1 MNATVESPLPPAGP
15 AAGGPPGHELSR
27 SLRSRHIQMIS
38 IGGIIGAGLFVGSSA
53 AIKAAGPAILL
64 SYLLA
69 GAVVLMV
76 MRMLSEMAAATPG
89 LGSFT
94 EYVRLGLGDW
104 GGFLSG
110 WLYWYFWVVVV
121 AIEAIAGAKILSA
134 WIALPVW
141 EIVAILMVLL
151 TAVNLMSSR
160 SYGEFEFWFSS
171 IKVAAIVVFI
181 MIGGAYALGLT
192 SGIGSTFS
200 NLYAYDGFMPFGWVA
215 VLAGVTT
222 VVFSL
227 CGAEIATIAAAESNE
242 STRVISRMTITIVA
256 RILLF
261 YVLSILLV
269 LAVVPW
275 PEIVPGESPFAAAL
289 TRTHIPGAATIMNL
303 IVLTAVLSCLN
314 SGVYVTSRVLFTL
327 AARGEA
333 PQSMIALSKRR
344 VPARAILIGS
354 SFGYLAVILSIVSPE
369 RVFAYLVNASGAL
382 MVVIYLLACLAHL
395 RLRKQMERTSP
406 ERLTIKVWLFPW
418 LTYVTIAAMIG
429 VLVAMTVTAVRS
441 GDFFRSEVIASGV
454 AVLVAAM
461 AGWALR
467 RRRRI
472 TSGAAQVV

>member
-1 MNATVESPLPPAGP
+1 MSATVESPAQP
-15 AAGGPPGHELSR
+15 AAAGPPGHELSR
-27 SLRSRHIQMIS
+27 SLRSRHVQMIS

-121 AIEAIAGAKILSA
+121 AIEAIAGASLLST

-141 EIVAILMVLL
+141 AIVAILMVLL

-171 IKVAAIVVFI
+171 IKVAAIVAFI
-181 MIGGAYALGLT
+181 FIAGAYALGLT
-192 SGIGSTFS
+192 SGTGATFS
-200 NLYAYDGFMPFGWVA
+200 NLYAHGGFMPFGWVA

-261 YVLSILLV
+261 YVVSILLV

-275 PEIVPGESPFAAAL
+275 TEVVPGQSPFAAAL
-289 TRTHIPGAATIMNL
+289 TRTHIPGAGTIMNL

-327 AARGEA
+327 AARREA

-344 VPARAILIGS
+344 VPSRAILIGS
-354 SFGYLAVILSIVSPE
+354 SFGYLAVLLSIVSPE

-382 MVVIYLLACLAHL
+382 MVVIYLLACFAHL
-395 RLRKQMERTSP
+395 RLRRQMERSSP
-406 ERLTIKVWLFPW
+406 ERLTIRVWLFPW
-418 LTYVTIAAMIG
+418 LTYVTIAAMFG
-429 VLVAMTVTAVRS
+429 VLIAMTATAIRL
-441 GDFFRSEVIASGV
+441 GNFWRSEAVASGV
-454 AVLVAAM
+454 AVLIAAL
-461 AGWALR
+461 AGWIVR
-467 RRRRI
+467 RRRVP
-472 TSGAAQVV
+472 SGATQAA

>member
-1 MNATVESPLPPAGP
+1 MNATAESPVPPAAAAAP
-15 AAGGPPGHELSR
+15 APLHELSR
-27 SLRSRHIQMIS
+27 SLRSRHVQMIS

-53 AIKAAGPAILL
+53 AIKAAGPSILL

-69 GAVVLMV
+69 GSLVLVV

-121 AIEAIAGAKILSA
+121 AIEAIAGAKLLSA

-141 EIVAILMVLL
+141 QIVAILMVLL

-181 MIGGAYALGLT
+181 LIGGAYAFGLT
-192 SGIGSTFS
+192 SGIGPTFS
-200 NLYAYDGFMPFGWVA
+200 NLYAHGGFMPFGGIA

-242 STRVISRMTITIVA
+242 STRVISRMTITIVL

-275 PEIVPGESPFAAAL
+275 TEIVPGESPFAAAL

-327 AARGEA
+327 AARAEA
-333 PQSMIALSKRR
+333 PQSLIALSKRR

-354 SFGYLAVILSIVSPE
+354 SFGYLAVMLSIVSPE

-382 MVVIYLLACLAHL
+382 MVVIYLLACFAHL
-395 RLRKQMERTSP
+395 RLRRQMERISP

-418 LTYVTIAAMIG
+418 LTYATIAAMIG
-429 VLVAMTVTAVRS
+429 VLVAMAVTAWRS
-441 GDFFRSEVIASGV
+441 GEFYRSEVVASGV
-454 AVLVAAM
+454 AVLIASL
-461 AGWALR
+461 AGWVLR
-467 RRRRI
+467 RRRRLA
-472 TSGAAQVV
+472 SGAAQAV